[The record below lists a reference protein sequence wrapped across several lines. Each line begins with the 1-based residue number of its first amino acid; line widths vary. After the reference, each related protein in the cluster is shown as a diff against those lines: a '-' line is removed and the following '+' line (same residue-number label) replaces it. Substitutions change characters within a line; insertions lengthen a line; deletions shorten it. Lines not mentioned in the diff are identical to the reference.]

1 MTRSSSLPA
10 IWGNWVRGGLF
21 CAYFLDYENLESV
34 AQFAG
39 AAGFNYR
46 R

>member
-1 MTRSSSLPA
+1 MRRSSSLPS
-10 IWGNWVRGGLF
+10 ILENRVRGGIF

-39 AAGFNYR
+39 AAGFNHR
-46 R
+46 H